1 MQEQPESSLRTPA
14 EALSSTNM
22 NENGSAGSFVS
33 EQKAP
38 NDVIANYALERHRR
52 LEQRSGIFGLVILIC
67 LLLYLYF
74 IYILLNIES
83 YWCALKASPYLAL
96 TIGLLG
102 VLPTIMLCGL
112 IKGIYAIQTDALEEK
127 KDKELVDKITEVI
140 VKTVGKTQ
148 Q

>member
-1 MQEQPESSLRTPA
+1 M
-14 EALSSTNM
+14 
-22 NENGSAGSFVS
+22 V
-33 EQKAP
+33 
-38 NDVIANYALERHRR
+38 
-52 LEQRSGIFGLVILIC
+52 
-67 LLLYLYF
+67 
-74 IYILLNIES
+74 
-83 YWCALKASPYLAL
+83 CAIS
-96 TIGLLG
+96 IGLLG